1 MQGHPFVARAYL
13 NPGRVDD
20 SDDEFGMINDV
31 SKTTTLR
38 LDRPTEFVV
47 DDTPNAGLV
56 CARAVKTY
64 GRGQKVQ
71 KVVALAVRNHG
82 NSKYAR
88 IVRFLHAVPSPMH
101 ESLNHWVTSHTAC
114 LLCPNQH

>member
-1 MQGHPFVARAYL
+1 MFGGHFLTLDHGFATQDMVISLLESGTSCVSILTSTSVQGDPFVARSYF
-13 NPGRVDD
+13 NPGRADD

-47 DDTPNAGLV
+47 DDIPNAGLG

-71 KVVALAVRNHG
+71 KVVSLAFRNH
-82 NSKYAR
+82 
-88 IVRFLHAVPSPMH
+88 
-101 ESLNHWVTSHTAC
+101 
-114 LLCPNQH
+114 